1 MAKKMKELVAK
12 SQASMQEIESLKQAK
27 AELLKVKGKPQ
38 KIIDKLNSQIEQD
51 IDEITR
57 LRNELAR

>member
-27 AELLKVKGKPQ
+27 AELLKVKGKP
-38 KIIDKLNSQIEQD
+38 
-51 IDEITR
+51 
-57 LRNELAR
+57 